1 MAYNTFD
8 QLPWGRI
15 RPGALLQTSDGLYY
29 MVVDERY
36 CYRLGRDG
44 WHIKMGTTVVTE
56 SIASSIT
63 TIYLSKEGR
72 WLDADQLLQ
81 IICGE
86 VSSPVGLGVEI
97 IAPFRAMHSK
107 KMTVAEIEKIL
118 GYKVEVISGKEH

>member
-36 CYRLGRDG
+36 CYRLCRDG
-44 WHIKMGTTVVTE
+44 WHIKMGTVLVTE
-56 SIASSIT
+56 SIASGIT
-63 TIYLSKEGR
+63 AIYLNKKGR

-86 VSSPVGLGVEI
+86 VSSPVGLDVEI

-107 KMTVAEIEKIL
+107 KMTVSEIEEKL
-118 GYKVEVISGKEH
+118 GHRVEIISEKEH